1 MALKDGLHLEIE
13 HKFVLDEQF
22 DRAAFCAK
30 VEVLGPIRTV
40 HTEVDETYYLVKA
53 TPELI
58 YRHRYDKNHQ
68 DLTYKTFRQGDIE
81 VRKEVRIALDHQ
93 RGNQKAQVTSFLSP
107 LHIHW
112 QSDLKKT
119 LWVYDFADCEVV
131 YYVAKSAD
139 RTVICVEFEALSAP
153 SVESAL
159 ATLASYERQLGFSDQ
174 ERSRRS
180 LFELLFA
187 DQLNKQGDAA

>member
-58 YRHRYDKNHQ
+58 YRHRYDENHQ

-81 VRKEVRIALDHQ
+81 VRKKSASHLTT
-93 RGNQKAQVTSFLSP
+93 NAATKAQVTSFVTAP
-107 LHIHW
+107 IHW

-119 LWVYDFADCEVV
+119 LWCMILLTA
-131 YYVAKSAD
+131 
-139 RTVICVEFEALSAP
+139 
-153 SVESAL
+153 
-159 ATLASYERQLGFSDQ
+159 
-174 ERSRRS
+174 RS
-180 LFELLFA
+180 LLCRQKRRPHGHLRRV
-187 DQLNKQGDAA
+187 